1 MTLTLYNNLREIDIS
16 QLHKFKVNLFTH
28 LLRAVNKLITT
39 LLREVLFA
47 EEVLSTFD
55 VVIRLVLVLLR
66 HAVQKIVLSWNC
78 EYRKAI

>member
-1 MTLTLYNNLREIDIS
+1 MSLTLYNNLREIDIS

-28 LLRAVNKLITT
+28 LLSAVNKLITT

-47 EEVLSTFD
+47 EEVLSTFE

-66 HAVQKIVLSWNC
+66 HAVQKIVLSKNC
-78 EYRKAI
+78 KYKKAD